1 MLEILKNKNPNIK
14 FYSVGDDEFKTYG
27 RILDNIDTSG
37 FIKAGQEL
45 DMSEGVSYRP
55 SMKEEV

>member
-14 FYSVGDDEFKTYG
+14 FGDDEFKTYG